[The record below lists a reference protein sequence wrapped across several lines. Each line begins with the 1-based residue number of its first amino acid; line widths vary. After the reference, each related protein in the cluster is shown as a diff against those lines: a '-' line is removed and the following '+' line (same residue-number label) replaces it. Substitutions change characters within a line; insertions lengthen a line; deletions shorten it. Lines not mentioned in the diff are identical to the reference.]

1 MTMTNR
7 DSEKILLIH
16 RYIYQCDDYMRSEYI
31 QACNN
36 LLLNTKADEAD
47 VLRVFKAKVRAE
59 AFRDFSSD
67 LYKILYYR
75 GDKNEL

>member
-1 MTMTNR
+1 
-7 DSEKILLIH
+7 
-16 RYIYQCDDYMRSEYI
+16 MRSEYI

-47 VLRVFKAKVRAE
+47 VLRLFKAKVRAE
-59 AFRDFSSD
+59 AFRDFSAD

-75 GDKNEL
+75 GDKNAE

>member
-1 MTMTNR
+1 MN
-7 DSEKILLIH
+7 EKEQLELIK
-16 RYIYQCDDYMRSEYI
+16 RYIYFNDDYMRSEYI

-47 VLRVFKAKVRAE
+47 VLRLFKAKVRAE

-75 GDKNEL
+75 GDKNAE

>member
-1 MTMTNR
+1 MN
-7 DSEKILLIH
+7 EKEQLELIK
-16 RYIYQCDDYMRSEYI
+16 RYIYFNDDYMRSEYI

-47 VLRVFKAKVRAE
+47 VLRLFKAKVRAE
-59 AFRDFSSD
+59 AFRDFSAD

-75 GDKNEL
+75 GDKNAE

>member
-1 MTMTNR
+1 MN
-7 DSEKILLIH
+7 EKEQLELIK
-16 RYIYQCDDYMRSEYI
+16 RYIYQCDDYMRAQYI

-47 VLRVFKAKVRAE
+47 VLRLFKAKVRAE
-59 AFRDFSSD
+59 AFREFSSD

-75 GDKNEL
+75 GDKNEGSG